1 VRSKA
6 LAGLQVGDLLA
17 VSPGNVWV
25 EGGGPFLL
33 HLKGTAW
40 TRVKI
45 PGPVAAG
52 SLAADGGGGIW
63 MTNLAIS
70 ALAGSSVAHLSR
82 TEKWRLYP
90 VSRSG
95 LIYGLGHIP
104 GTASMW
110 GAGNLGTGTGVDAA
124 IWAYG
129 PVG

>member
-6 LAGLQVGDLLA
+6 LTGLQFGALLA
-17 VSPGNVWV
+17 LSPGNVWV
-25 EGGGPFLL
+25 DGGPFLL

-45 PGPVAAG
+45 PGLVAPG
-52 SLAADGGGGIW
+52 SLAPDGGGGIW

-82 TEKWRLYP
+82 TGKWRLYP
-90 VSRSG
+90 VPRSWLMSG
-95 LIYGLGHIP
+95 LAHIP

-110 GAGNLGTGTGVDAA
+110 GTGDVASRTGVDAA